1 MLPHGLL
8 ELSAIVVAGGAGL
21 AIGWAIIDPG
31 DRTRGEAL
39 AEQGRR
45 SAVIAL
51 GLAMAFIVAGT
62 IEAFV
67 TPSGLPTSMRIGIGV
82 AACTGFWV
90 YVVVLGRRAAAA
102 GYTGAFGEHERI
114 QRDKAR
120 AERRARLATSPR
132 ASAEDYRPPVAFSSR

>member
-1 MLPHGLL
+1 
-8 ELSAIVVAGGAGL
+8 V
-21 AIGWAIIDPG
+21 GWAIVDPG
-31 DRTRGEAL
+31 DETRTSAL

-51 GLAMAFIVAGT
+51 GLAVAFIVAGT

-90 YVVVLGRRAAAA
+90 YVVVLGRRAAAE

-120 AERRARLATSPR
+120 AERRARVATP
-132 ASAEDYRPPVAFSSR
+132 ASDEGYSPPVAFSSR